1 MKTGSN
7 GKIKRRFKRRRGGGL
22 RGWLWGSLECSLR
35 SPSYLILQFLKNNT
49 VMDYGV
55 VRVVRAAQRR
65 LVRSH
70 VATRLI
76 SSCGL
81 PPRCHSCLR
90 CPGTKVTCSTA
101 RRRRLLVRSRVTARP
116 LVAVLVRITGRE
128 GHSPAPLPPLMFAL
142 SGRRKGDLFARRRAQ
157 K

>member
-1 MKTGSN
+1 MKKESN

-22 RGWLWGSLECSLR
+22 RGWLWGSLECRLR

-55 VRVVRAAQRR
+55 VRVVWAAQRR
-65 LVRSH
+65 LFRSH

-81 PPRCHSCLR
+81 PPCRRSCMR
-90 CPGTKVTCSTA
+90 RPGAKVTCSTT
-101 RRRRLLVRSRVTARP
+101 RRRTLDRASR
-116 LVAVLVRITGRE
+116 
-128 GHSPAPLPPLMFAL
+128 PAPSSPFLFAL